1 MRRRLESMIVLLG
14 GLLLGWVGPAAAQL
28 QGQTIRIAIGA
39 PLTGGTASFGIEM
52 KNAVELALKEQ
63 NAAGGVLGARV
74 EARVVDDEASDAKG
88 QAVATGLCG
97 DPTILAVVGHVN
109 SNVSISAS
117 NVYAGCGLVMLTP
130 MSSNPAVTD
139 RGLPNVFR
147 LTNRDDHKGPA
158 LAAYL
163 YRKLGKRRAVV
174 IDDQTAY
181 GKGLADLFAGTFARL
196 NGTVVA
202 RRTVKVGDRDFQAL
216 LAGLPPDFD
225 VLFFGGIAEAA
236 YVLKQM
242 RDKGVNQLFACGD
255 GCWNVKGFIQPAE
268 GAATRG
274 EGVIVLSA
282 APAVGRVPGSAA
294 FAERY
299 TKRFGPIANYAVS
312 SYDAAR
318 LVLLAIERAANPK
331 GGLPTRTDVMS
342 ALRNLRYQGIAYAR
356 PVEWDSKGD
365 NVAAVIFLNTV
376 EGDRFKEIGDYPRRH
391 DELRMTGY

>member
-1 MRRRLESMIVLLG
+1 MRRRLQTIIVLLG
-14 GLLLGWVGPAAAQL
+14 GLLSGWVGTAAAQL

-39 PLTGGTASFGIEM
+39 PLTGGAASFGIEM
-52 KNAVELALKEQ
+52 KNAVELALEEQ
-63 NAAGGVLGARV
+63 NAGGGLLGARV
-74 EARVVDDEASDAKG
+74 EARVVDDEASDARG
-88 QAVATGLCG
+88 QAVASSLCG
-97 DPTILAVVGHVN
+97 DPTVLAVVGHVN

-117 NVYAGCGLVMLTP
+117 SVYAGCGLVMLTP

-163 YRKLGKRRAVV
+163 YRKLSKRRAVV
-174 IDDQTAY
+174 INDQTAY

-196 NGTVVA
+196 GGTVVA
-202 RRTVKVGDRDFQAL
+202 RPVVKVGDRDFQAL

-242 RDKGVNQLFACGD
+242 RDKGLNQLFACGD
-255 GCWNVKGFIQPAE
+255 GCWNVNGFIQPAE

-282 APAVGRVPGSAA
+282 APAVGRVPGSGA

-299 TKRFGPIANYAVS
+299 TKEFGPIANYAVN

-318 LVLLAIERAANPK
+318 LVLVAIRRAADAK

-342 ALRNLRYQGIAYAR
+342 ALRTLRYQGIAYAR
-356 PVEWDSKGD
+356 PVEWDTKGD
-365 NVAAVIFLNTV
+365 NMAAVIFLNRV
-376 EGDRFKEIGDYPRRH
+376 EGGQFKEIG
-391 DELRMTGY
+391 EITGGAALN

>member
-1 MRRRLESMIVLLG
+1 MRRHLHTTTVLLG
-14 GLLLGWVGPAAAQL
+14 GLLLGWVAPAAAQL

-39 PLTGGTASFGIEM
+39 PLTGGAASFGIEM
-52 KNAVELALKEQ
+52 KNAVELAVEEQ

-74 EARVVDDEASDAKG
+74 EARVADDEASDAKG
-88 QAVATGLCG
+88 QTVATGFCG
-97 DPTILAVVGHVN
+97 DLTVLAVVGHVN
-109 SNVSISAS
+109 SNVSTSAS
-117 NVYAGCGLVMLTP
+117 NVYAGCGLAMLTP

-147 LTNRDDHKGPA
+147 LTNRDDHKGPG
-158 LAAYL
+158 LATHL

-196 NGTVVA
+196 GGTVVA
-202 RRTVKVGDRDFQAL
+202 RRAVKVGGDRDFQAL
-216 LAGLPPDFD
+216 LAGLPSDFD

-242 RDKGVNQLFACGD
+242 RDKGLNQLFACGD
-255 GCWNVKGFIQPAE
+255 GCWNVKSFIQPAE

-282 APAVGRVPGSAA
+282 APAVGRVPGSGA

-299 TKRFGPIANYAVS
+299 TKRFGPIANYAVN
-312 SYDAAR
+312 SYDSAR
-318 LVLLAIERAANPK
+318 LVLLAIERAATTK
-331 GGLPTRTDVMS
+331 GSLPTRADVIG
-342 ALRNLRYQGIAYAR
+342 ALRSLRYQGIAYAR
-356 PVEWDSKGD
+356 PVEWDAKGD
-365 NVAAVIFLNTV
+365 NMAAVIFLNIV
-376 EGDRFKEIGDYPRRH
+376 EGDRFKEVGEITRDGPPN
-391 DELRMTGY
+391 

>member
-1 MRRRLESMIVLLG
+1 MRRRLEMMIVLLG

-39 PLTGGTASFGIEM
+39 PLTGGASSFGIEM
-52 KNAVELALKEQ
+52 KNAVELALEEQ

-88 QAVATGLCG
+88 QAVAAGLCG

-196 NGTVVA
+196 SGTVVA
-202 RRTVKVGDRDFQAL
+202 RRTVKVGDRDFQPV

-242 RDKGVNQLFACGD
+242 RERGLNQLFACGD

-331 GGLPTRTDVMS
+331 GGLPARTDVMG

-376 EGDRFKEIGDYPRRH
+376 EGDRFKEIGEITRGDT
-391 DELRMTGY
+391 MN